1 MIQSERNVWSQDF
14 SPEALPQST
23 SAREK
28 FVHGAAKFTQIGPDA
43 GANLLTQT
51 FTGANI
57 ADQKAIVILDTNAK
71 YGDILLGWCAVR
83 NSLPTT
89 TFYFGVCDDQVEK
102 TWLEATLKD
111 HLIALYDSGEM
122 RAPPGA
128 SIRDPF
134 LIKALRPKS
143 GRGPDLSTPPPKSQ
157 PLQGGQRCQFLVK
170 PPRRTPAATI
180 RTPCPRSRPCTN

>member
-1 MIQSERNVWSQDF
+1 MIHSERNVRSQDV
-14 SPEALPQST
+14 SDEALPQST
-23 SAREK
+23 IAREK
-28 FVHGAAKFTQIGPDA
+28 FIKGAAKFTQIGPDA

-57 ADQKAIVILDTNAK
+57 ADQKAIVVLDTNAK
-71 YGDILLGWCAVR
+71 FGDILLGWCAVR

-102 TWLEATLKD
+102 TWLEATLKE
-111 HLIALYDSGEM
+111 HLIALYDSGELK
-122 RAPPGA
+122 APPGA
-128 SIRDPF
+128 TIRDPF

-180 RTPCPRSRPCTN
+180 RTPCPRSRPCTT